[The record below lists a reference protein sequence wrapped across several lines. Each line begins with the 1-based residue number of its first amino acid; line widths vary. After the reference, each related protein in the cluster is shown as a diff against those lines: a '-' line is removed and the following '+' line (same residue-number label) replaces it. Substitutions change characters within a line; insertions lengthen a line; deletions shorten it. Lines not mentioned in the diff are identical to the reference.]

1 MTDTSHDARETFA
14 VVRKKNLSL
23 GFQKNPSGKQKSGS
37 ENGRN
42 VRKKN
47 LASGFKKN
55 RSENFCSL
63 REINLARLCI
73 QTERQAAKVAGAQFA
88 LPCQPCVIRMLRASA
103 ENPETAR
110 TLRRTF
116 RECAANR
123 GISSRL
129 GIERQSACTAFCL
142 TSVLMSG

>member
-1 MTDTSHDARETFA
+1 MTDTSHDARETFAVVRIFYLSLGKKFWRADSKKIARETFA

-42 VRKKN
+42 VRENN
-47 LASGFKKN
+47 LARGFKKN

-88 LPCQPCVIRMLRASA
+88 APG
-103 ENPETAR
+103 
-110 TLRRTF
+110 RRPGTYG
-116 RECAANR
+116 R
-123 GISSRL
+123 
-129 GIERQSACTAFCL
+129 
-142 TSVLMSG
+142 